1 MVNENN
7 IPSSENSDSFDLG
20 KRSITSSK
28 GKSRFELLA
37 DNKKKSFTL
46 NCGYGKGYSVKEIV
60 NIFKKIKKR
69 TRSRICF
76 SR

>member
-37 DNKKKSFTL
+37 DNKKKSFIFRPFFYL
-46 NCGYGKGYSVKEIV
+46 GFSVFIILFIILSFFYTV
-60 NIFKKIKKR
+60 LILFLL
-69 TRSRICF
+69 
-76 SR
+76 

>member
-7 IPSSENSDSFDLG
+7 IPSSENRDSFDLG

-37 DNKKKSFTL
+37 DNKKKSF
-46 NCGYGKGYSVKEIV
+46 
-60 NIFKKIKKR
+60 IFR
-69 TRSRICF
+69 PFFYLCLLYTSPSPRDVEESRMP
-76 SR
+76 SSA